1 MGSEWLEGCGLY
13 SAVSGHVPVAG
24 CCECGYEPSGAC
36 ATELVLEKCRVFCEV
51 QTGFLN
57 VI

>member
-1 MGSEWLEGCGLY
+1 
-13 SAVSGHVPVAG
+13 VAG
-24 CCECGYEPSGAC
+24 CCECGDETSGSC
-36 ATELVLEKCRVFCEV
+36 ATELVTVMEKCRVFCEV